1 MIYFKYI
8 FLIII
13 YTYIY
18 IVASM
23 NENFYF
29 THPILNPDVL
39 LTSLQARS
47 PQDFACNWWFHH
59 DEWWRCS
66 LVRSSSLMKTRLSHF
81 MFCNQKNKRFS
92 TYESNIFFFFLRNKY
107 NYFCLQ
113 LRIESFIMKFS
124 IIINYFNTFTFN
136 DW

>member
-1 MIYFKYI
+1 MKIKQNSTNFSSTISMKNNDLFQIYFSHNHLHI
-8 FLIII
+8 
-13 YTYIY
+13 YIY

-81 MFCNQKNKRFS
+81 MFCNQKTKRFS
-92 TYESNIFFFFLRNKY
+92 TYESNIFFFWER
-107 NYFCLQ
+107 
-113 LRIESFIMKFS
+113 S
-124 IIINYFNTFTFN
+124 IITFVCNYI
-136 DW
+136 